1 MRGSARIDVLNF
13 FFLFESQEGETEHDG
28 DDEDYSE
35 TEESTD
41 ELGANAATLYVPQN
55 MEGNMCVD

>member
-1 MRGSARIDVLNF
+1 MGVNVLIF
-13 FFLFESQEGETEHDG
+13 VYESQEGETEHDG

-55 MEGNMCVD
+55 MEGNMCVV